1 MEKTILTRE
10 SGHCPFKLLKKLF
23 CFFTGKLDSLELQ
36 KHIIFKISFNQV
48 LIVTWVVK
56 SRIRIL
62 IRTSFQKIT
71 MILTSYRRYTQSTI
85 QDYKQVEQN
94 L

>member
-48 LIVTWVVK
+48 LIVT
-56 SRIRIL
+56 
-62 IRTSFQKIT
+62 
-71 MILTSYRRYTQSTI
+71 
-85 QDYKQVEQN
+85 
-94 L
+94 